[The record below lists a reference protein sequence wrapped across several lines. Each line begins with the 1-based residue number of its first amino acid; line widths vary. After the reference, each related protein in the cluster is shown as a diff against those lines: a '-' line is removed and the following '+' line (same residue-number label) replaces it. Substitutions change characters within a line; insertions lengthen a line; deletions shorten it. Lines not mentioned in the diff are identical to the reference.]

1 MKKPTEKQA
10 SYLAETIRKANS
22 SDSAYQHML
31 DTIADDIEER
41 FRNRT
46 FDAQSRMVTGIA
58 RFVRQWNP
66 SNRELD

>member
-1 MKKPTEKQA
+1 MNRPTEKQA
-10 SYLAETIRKANS
+10 GRLAETIRKANS

-46 FDAQSRMVTGIA
+46 FDSQSRMVTGIA

-66 SNRELD
+66 SNKVI